1 MKNIYPAKSSFHKLY
16 LIEEEMYNRV
26 LPKLNEVEKQELG
39 DLQETYKPYE
49 DSEEVTPK
57 QNDSALSKPE
67 TIVEQM
73 EPEKNKDEL
82 TSSLNASNQL
92 QALTTKKTKRKE
104 KKYAC
109 EICINKMF
117 TTTRSLKRH
126 NETFHTAK
134 QFIKQNEVPPE
145 ITDPTHDSPTKKS
158 AVKRR
163 FSDRYD
169 SPSEEPIQKKVRF
182 DLKRKFPDDYD
193 SPSEEPDQ
201 KSLKFS
207 QGIKRKGPERA
218 TDYLPR
224 KKFHWASF

>member
-1 MKNIYPAKSSFHKLY
+1 
-16 LIEEEMYNRV
+16 
-26 LPKLNEVEKQELG
+26 
-39 DLQETYKPYE
+39 
-49 DSEEVTPK
+49 
-57 QNDSALSKPE
+57 
-67 TIVEQM
+67 
-73 EPEKNKDEL
+73 
-82 TSSLNASNQL
+82 
-92 QALTTKKTKRKE
+92 
-104 KKYAC
+104 
-109 EICINKMF
+109 MF
-117 TTTRSLKRH
+117 TTKPSLKRH
-126 NETFHTAK
+126 NKTFHTAK
-134 QFIKQNEVPPE
+134 QFIKQNEEPPE
-145 ITDPTHDSPTKKS
+145 ITDPTLDSPTKKS